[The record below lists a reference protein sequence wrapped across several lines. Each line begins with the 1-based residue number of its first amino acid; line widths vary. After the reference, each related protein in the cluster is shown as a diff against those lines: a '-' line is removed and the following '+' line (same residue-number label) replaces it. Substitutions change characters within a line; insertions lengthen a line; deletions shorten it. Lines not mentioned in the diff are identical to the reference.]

1 MSNNKRT
8 RPSRLSTVLH
18 QDASTS
24 RIALRRWWC
33 AGVFALT
40 GCTVGPNYEPPQ
52 PVVPPQWSAPLP
64 HGGELERLREWWT
77 RIDDPTLVRLIDTAQ
92 RDNPGL
98 EASIARIEQARA
110 NARAIGAG
118 EWPTVTMNA
127 SLQRRAAGVPPFP
140 APITSGT
147 VTGDA
152 AWEIDLFGAVR
163 YSRES
168 ARARIEARE
177 TEWHDART
185 SLAAEVALTYV
196 NLRTCEALAGVQ
208 QLDTDSRQQT
218 VTLTERRVAAGF
230 TAPADAAL
238 LRASLTD
245 ARSRLVGQ
253 RADCDLLV
261 KALVNLT
268 GLSEAPLR
276 EQLAAQAQATAAE
289 RGAAQAGAQSAAL
302 PRPRAFTVSAVPAAV
317 IAQRPDLA
325 AAERELAAAAAE
337 IGTAEA
343 ARYPR
348 VSLVGSI
355 GYALFRLSGVST
367 EGESWSIGP
376 ALTLPLLD
384 GGRRIAQVDVAK
396 ARYAELRALYMQRAR
411 NAVREVE
418 EALVRLDAA
427 ERRQTDAE
435 AAVKDF
441 EAFFAAAQT
450 RWDVGVGNLIELEEA
465 RRQAL
470 NANSVLIQ
478 LRRERVAQWI
488 NLYKVLGGG
497 WEPAAERAK
506 NDR

>member
-1 MSNNKRT
+1 MRNNKRA
-8 RPSRLSTVLH
+8 RPLRSFISPACLPRHVRARRGPLH
-18 QDASTS
+18 LNAL
-24 RIALRRWWC
+24 IAMVATAALAGC
-33 AGVFALT
+33 A
-40 GCTVGPNYEPPQ
+40 VGPSYEPPQ
-52 PVVPPQWSAPLP
+52 PVVPVQWHAPRP
-64 HGGELERLREWWT
+64 HGGELDQLRHWWT
-77 RIDDPTLVRLIDTAQ
+77 RSDDGTLVRLIEAAQ
-92 RDNPGL
+92 RDNPNL
-98 EASIARIEQARA
+98 DAAVARIEQARA
-110 NARAIGAG
+110 NARSIGAG
-118 EWPTVTMNA
+118 EWPSLTLNS

-147 VTGDA
+147 ITADA

-163 YSRES
+163 YSRQS
-168 ARARIEARE
+168 ALARIQARE

-196 NLRTCEALAGVQ
+196 NLRGCEALANVQ

-218 VTLTERRVAAGF
+218 VTLTEQRVVAGF

-245 ARSRLVGQ
+245 ARSRLLGQ
-253 RADCDLLV
+253 RTECDVLV
-261 KALVNLT
+261 KALVGLT
-268 GLSEAPLR
+268 GLNEAPLR
-276 EQLAAQAQATAAE
+276 EELAAQP
-289 RGAAQAGAQSAAL
+289 GVL
-302 PRPRAFTVSAVPAAV
+302 PRPRTFAVNAVPAAV
-317 IAQRPDLA
+317 LAQRPDLA
-325 AAERELAAAAAE
+325 AAERELAAASAE

-348 VSLVGSI
+348 VSLIGSI

-367 EGESWSIGP
+367 EGESWSVGP

-384 GGRRIAQVDVAK
+384 GGRRTAQVDVAK
-396 ARYAELRALYMQRAR
+396 ARYAELRALYLQRAR
-411 NAVREVE
+411 AAVREVE
-418 EALVRLDAA
+418 EVLARLDAA
-427 ERRQTDAE
+427 ERRQVDAE

-497 WEPAAERAK
+497 WEPLEQEATS
-506 NDR
+506 NNG

>member
-1 MSNNKRT
+1 MRNNKRT
-8 RPSRLSTVLH
+8 RPSHPSSSRRHRPGYHIGGRRLARL
-18 QDASTS
+18 
-24 RIALRRWWC
+24 ALL
-33 AGVFALT
+33 GLIALT
-40 GCTVGPNYEPPQ
+40 GCAVGPNYEPPQ
-52 PVVPPQWSAPLP
+52 PAVPTQWSAPRP
-64 HGGELERLREWWT
+64 HGGELAQLRDWWT
-77 RIDDPTLVRLIDTAQ
+77 RLDDATLVRLIDVAQ
-92 RDNPGL
+92 RDNPSL
-98 EASIARIEQARA
+98 EAAVARIEQARA

-118 EWPTVTMNA
+118 EWPTLTANA

-140 APITSGT
+140 APITSGSIT
-147 VTGDA
+147 ADA

-163 YSRES
+163 YSRQS

-185 SLAAEVALTYV
+185 SLAAEVALTYI
-196 NLRTCEALAGVQ
+196 NLRACEAIAGVQ

-218 VTLTERRVAAGF
+218 VTLTERRVGAGF

-253 RADCDLLV
+253 RAECDLLI
-261 KALVNLT
+261 KALVGLT
-268 GLSEAPLR
+268 GFSEAPLR
-276 EQLAAQAQATAAE
+276 EALATH
-289 RGAAQAGAQSAAL
+289 AGVLPAPRAFAVAAL
-302 PRPRAFTVSAVPAAV
+302 PAAV
-317 IAQRPDLA
+317 LAQRPDLA
-325 AAERELAAAAAE
+325 VAERELAAAAAE

-367 EGESWSIGP
+367 EGESWSFGP
-376 ALTLPLLD
+376 ALSLPILD
-384 GGRRIAQVDVAK
+384 GGRRAAQVDVAR
-396 ARYAELRALYMQRAR
+396 ARFDELRALYMQRAR
-411 NAVREVE
+411 QAVREVE
-418 EALVRLDAA
+418 ETLVRLDAA
-427 ERRQTDAE
+427 ERRQADAE

-478 LRRERVAQWI
+478 LRRDRVAQWVS
-488 NLYKVLGGG
+488 LYKVLGGG
-497 WEPAAERAK
+497 WEPAAERVTK
-506 NDR
+506 DQ